1 MNYVDNIVVYRIVG
15 SSKQYLELL
24 KDPIDVQIELDIK
37 DDDKKLNFSITND
50 YQVREED
57 YLRCFDQ
64 EWVVK
69 EVNRTTLVTSIVAT
83 QNIEKLAHTPVSS
96 IRTESLTLSETLAAF
111 FASLDTLDYGG
122 NWTYQLASDITGDVE
137 LVTRRRTTD
146 LRRVMAL
153 DVIKDIA
160 NTWFLEVEFDTFNKI
175 IRFYKQRGED
185 KGTYFTSQ
193 LNLRKIAVESDTYD
207 FVTKIIPLGKDDLN
221 IMSINGGSPSVENF
235 EYSDKVLTKYWIDNR
250 YTDPIHLK
258 QDAIQKLEELAK
270 PLKTYNCDI
279 IDLSSS
285 THPALSYGLGDTV
298 TIIDEHL
305 GIRDVQRIVK
315 MTKIPYNPEENRAQL
330 ANRKESFDELQNKL
344 IDTREIINNTY
355 SPSGRIIF
363 NEVEALP
370 EFKQTIEE
378 DVNSLTITIQTLQET
393 VDEIDVDAYTITL
406 GNESQTIPVDET
418 YRIVG
423 NVDFGTSISAL
434 LGVTRVPAFIGDVR
448 FYSSGDVP
456 IDTMTIDY
464 NENNIHN
471 SDFSEATLPNFDG
484 DNQSVDTIVT
494 IDGEYASM
502 ASSGVTGG
510 EFFIGLNA
518 DTSTYFVDP
527 ELPFQAGKAITF
539 SAYLKTGA
547 RPLESAWV
555 VSTAYLEGQMVSH
568 DGQNHICRIPH
579 TAVDFYN
586 DLAEEK
592 WEKIAYAYIAIHEWV
607 DEGGIITKTTYP
619 SQGLGINEE
628 GLLVTNITN
637 HDNATNV
644 ALSIVSDYGVT
655 NQVLQFKEPKLEEG
669 MTATTFTPL
678 LDILN
683 NFEIKAP
690 SELEDG
696 FVTTTLIEGTHVP
709 YNVGY
714 LSIPIII
721 EGATFFKRISFTR
734 AMTSENDIFIEI
746 IPTTQIMASQ
756 DGGATFEPDWVRLY
770 PDLRNL
776 TYIKWQYSYDGYNF
790 IDLPAYLGTLITTSA
805 VWDALSDVLV
815 VPEPPIYPDPHV
827 YSDTEFDP
835 FAIRIEDVDGFDNTL
850 YLSANSSLFL
860 KAVGDQTFLIN
871 SLVFRLIA
879 EDVNGTAYTDTISL
893 SRVYDSRE
901 ALRTMESTVRTD
913 IESINESVRE
923 FRDDLYY
930 YDEEVGRYILYTSDY
945 SQFKQDV
952 DHFMLTVQDGG
963 GANLLKDSVG
973 VNYPAS
979 GAWTL
984 VSGNVAHGVS
994 TSWGLSFI
1002 AKHSWF
1008 IQTGQI
1014 KQEFTIRPQTEYT
1027 FSCAFKK
1034 PISGDV
1040 TFALKASTWDTPQ
1053 TMFSKPAGE
1062 EYEGAQSFTFLSGA
1076 NTRFEIII
1084 TVSGATSDVEIT
1096 DVMMSLGK
1104 ISSWQQSNGELF
1116 ATNVII
1122 DATGIKVNDVNG
1134 NGYTV
1139 ISPYEFAG
1147 YYDNQRIFTLN
1158 GTKTIVQELVAAG
1171 GGIYV
1176 APVKLIQVEGATPRA
1191 AFVWTGPAGE

>member
-83 QNIEKLAHTPVSS
+83 HNIEKLAHNPVSS

-122 NWTYQLASDITGDVE
+122 NWTYQLTNNITADSE
-137 LVTRRRTTD
+137 LVARRRTID
-146 LRRVMAL
+146 LRRVIAL
-153 DVIKDIA
+153 DVIKEIA
-160 NTWFLEVEFDTFNKI
+160 NTWFLELEFDTFNKI
-175 IRFYKQRGED
+175 VRFYKQRGED

-207 FVTKIIPLGKDDLN
+207 FVTKLIPLSKDDIN
-221 IMSINGGSPSVENF
+221 IGPVNGGSISVDNY
-235 EYSDKVLTKYWIDNR
+235 EYSDKILQKYWIDNR
-250 YTDPIHLK
+250 YTNRTHLK
-258 QDAIQKLEELAK
+258 EDAIRKLAELAK

-305 GIRDVQRIVK
+305 DIRDVQRIVK
-315 MTKIPYNPEENRAQL
+315 MTVIPYNPEENRAQL

-344 IDTREIINNTY
+344 IDTREIINSTY
-355 SPSGRIIF
+355 SPSGQIIF
-363 NEVEALP
+363 NEVELLP

-378 DVNSLTITIQTLQET
+378 DVNALSVTIQTLQQT
-393 VDEIDVDAYTITL
+393 VDEIDVNAYTITL

-423 NVDFGTSISAL
+423 NVEFGTTISTL
-434 LGVTRVPAFIGDVR
+434 LGASRTPAFIGQVG
-448 FYSSGDVP
+448 FFSSNDVP
-456 IDTMTIDY
+456 ITTMTIDY
-464 NENNIHN
+464 NENNIYN
-471 SDFSEATLPNFDG
+471 SDFGGAILPNFDG
-484 DNQSVDTIVT
+484 DNQSVDTVVT
-494 IDGEYASM
+494 IGAEYASM
-502 ASSGVTGG
+502 ASSEVTGG

-518 DTSTYFVDP
+518 DTSIYFVNP
-527 ELPFQAGKAITF
+527 ELPFQVGKAITF
-539 SAYLKTGA
+539 SAYLKTTTRA
-547 RPLESAWV
+547 LENSWI
-555 VSTAYLEGQMVSH
+555 VSTSYLEGQKVSH
-568 DGQNHICRIPH
+568 DGQNYICKIPH
-579 TAVDFYN
+579 TSIDFYN
-586 DLAEEK
+586 DLNDEK
-592 WEKIAYAYIAIHEWV
+592 WEKIIYAYIAIHEWV
-607 DEGGIITKTTYP
+607 DDGGIITKTTYP
-619 SQGLGINEE
+619 SQGLGIDEE
-628 GLLVTNITN
+628 GLLITNITN
-637 HDNATNV
+637 HENATNV
-644 ALSIVSDYGVT
+644 ALSIVSDYGLT
-655 NQVLQFKEPKLEEG
+655 NQILYFKEPKLEEG

-678 LDILN
+678 MEIPN
-683 NFEIKAP
+683 NFEIQEP
-690 SELEDG
+690 SELVDG
-696 FVTTTLIEGTHVP
+696 FVTTTLLEGTHVP

-721 EGATFFKRISFTR
+721 EGITFFKRISFTR

-776 TYIKWQYSYDGYNF
+776 TYVKWQYSYDGYNF
-790 IDLPAYLGTLITTSA
+790 LDLPSYLGTLITTSA
-805 VWDALSDVLV
+805 IWDTLGDVLAI
-815 VPEPPIYPDPHV
+815 PEPPAYPDPHTF
-827 YSDTEFDP
+827 SDLEYDP
-835 FAIRIEDVDGFDNTL
+835 FAIRIEDIDGYNDTL

-923 FRDDLYY
+923 FRNDLYY
-930 YDEEVGRYILYTSDY
+930 YDEEVGRYVLYTSDY
-945 SQFKQDV
+945 TQFKQDV

-984 VSGNVAHGVS
+984 VSGNVSHGVS

-1008 IQTGQI
+1008 VQTGQI

-1062 EYEGAQSFTFLSGA
+1062 AYEGAQSFTFL
-1076 NTRFEIII
+1076 
-1084 TVSGATSDVEIT
+1084 
-1096 DVMMSLGK
+1096 
-1104 ISSWQQSNGELF
+1104 
-1116 ATNVII
+1116 
-1122 DATGIKVNDVNG
+1122 
-1134 NGYTV
+1134 
-1139 ISPYEFAG
+1139 
-1147 YYDNQRIFTLN
+1147 
-1158 GTKTIVQELVAAG
+1158 
-1171 GGIYV
+1171 
-1176 APVKLIQVEGATPRA
+1176 
-1191 AFVWTGPAGE
+1191 